1 MERLRHF
8 LFVRHRHN
16 WLLLIRFGLVGASGV
31 LVNLITVV
39 LLKRTGPHF
48 DDIAIDLPL
57 TDFNVRWYHVFS
69 MIAFLVANLWNFQLN
84 RRWTFRSAEHS
95 GWWREFG
102 PFLAV
107 GLAAQLIGLGI
118 LTLLMH
124 PGSIFSLPSDLLDTS
139 SGFRTKYY
147 WAQLITIGFTVPISF
162 VLNKLWTFSAVR
174 GGKHVSFE
182 AEIVAEIVEEQ
193 QQRGDDEPEPA
204 EVRERV
210 GR

>member
-1 MERLRHF
+1 MERLRHY

-16 WLLLIRFGLVGASGV
+16 WLLLIRFGLVGATGV

-48 DDIAIDLPL
+48 NDIAVPVLF
-57 TDFNVRWYHVFS
+57 TDYNVRWYHVFS

-84 RRWTFRSAEHS
+84 RKWTFRSAEHS

-102 PFLAV
+102 PFLSV

-124 PGSIFSLPSDLLDTS
+124 PDSIFSLPSDILDDST
-139 SGFRTKYY
+139 GFRTKYY

-182 AEIVAEIVEEQ
+182 AEIEAEAAEQAEERSQ
-193 QQRGDDEPEPA
+193 SDDDEA
-204 EVRERV
+204 RERV
-210 GR
+210 GP